1 MEFIGYIYSVK
12 DLKEI
17 LDDMPDYYSVAVK
30 ENAPS
35 LSTPEV
41 YRHESAME
49 IVIFQ

>member
-17 LDDMPDYYSVAVK
+17 LADMPDYYSVSVK
-30 ENAPS
+30 ENTPE

-41 YRHESAME
+41 YRNESAME